1 MKKFE
6 IEYKKMLDNIELK
19 KEEIDLIKSNVIL
32 VKKYPKIFK
41 IRYAVIF
48 ILLFVLFFGAV
59 NADKIIK
66 FYKIVTNDNKVFSE
80 SGDRSFISNAVLNK
94 EYSKDLFLLENK
106 YSYEDIENKLGE
118 RLLKNDLLKS
128 DLFVLEH
135 LETFENKISKLS
147 FSLLILENVEYLTSF
162 SIMVRTKYFSK
173 EDGLRIKGGQ
183 IYYKEYYI
191 KKLKTEALIIY
202 NSEEY
207 ANMVII
213 EFTYNNIGY
222 EIELNGLNFKD
233 EIQVEKIYE
242 FLESFYINKK

>member
-128 DLFVLEH
+128 DLFVLKH

-147 FSLLILENVEYLTSF
+147 FSLLNLENVEYLTSF

-202 NSEEY
+202 NSEVY

>member
-1 MKKFE
+1 MKEFE

-128 DLFVLEH
+128 DLFVLKH

-147 FSLLILENVEYLTSF
+147 FSLLNLENVEYLTSF

-242 FLESFYINKK
+242 FLESFY

>member
-128 DLFVLEH
+128 DLFVLRH

-147 FSLLILENVEYLTSF
+147 FSLLNLENVEYLTSF